1 MVRPRTLV
9 PVAGLTDQVAVT
21 QEPFNA
27 EPARR
32 DLAASYITPVDL
44 FFKRNHG
51 PIPILDDIDRFAA
64 CSSCWS
70 FLSGCMIGGLA
81 GS

>member
-1 MVRPRTLV
+1 MAGTHEFRPHL
-9 PVAGLTDQVAVT
+9 T

-51 PIPILDDIDRFAA
+51 PIPILDDIDRFR
-64 CSSCWS
+64 
-70 FLSGCMIGGLA
+70 CMIARA
-81 GS
+81 GR

>member
-1 MVRPRTLV
+1 
-9 PVAGLTDQVAVT
+9 VAGLTDQVAVT

-51 PIPILDDIDRFAA
+51 PIPVLDDIDRFAA
-64 CSSCWS
+64 CSSWSFS
-70 FLSGCMIGGLA
+70 FLSGCRIDRWPSWFLTR
-81 GS
+81 